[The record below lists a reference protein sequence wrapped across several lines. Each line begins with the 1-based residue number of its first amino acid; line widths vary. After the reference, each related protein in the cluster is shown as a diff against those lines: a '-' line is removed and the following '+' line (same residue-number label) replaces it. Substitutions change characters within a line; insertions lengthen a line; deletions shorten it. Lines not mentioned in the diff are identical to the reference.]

1 MSDGAKSGLDLA
13 NAPRRV
19 AVVGVSGNGKTT
31 FSRDLASRLEVPYVE
46 LDALFHLSGWRE
58 ADEEDFRRSVEQAM
72 SSDGWVLDGSYFR
85 ILGPL
90 VLERADTVV
99 WLDQPLPLVLLRLV
113 RRALRDIVTKRDL
126 FNGNRQT
133 WRYAFFVRDSLVSLC
148 GQGALPTAAG
158 LARALRPQGATLHL
172 DAGSG
177 LLISEGPVTP
187 SSTRRASPLQAG
199 RGSSGVAGAF
209 QPRRPSA
216 PLAYAMRTMA
226 LDAF

>member
-1 MSDGAKSGLDLA
+1 MSDGAQSGLDLA
-13 NAPRRV
+13 NASRRV

-31 FSRDLASRLEVPYVE
+31 FSRELASRLEVPYVE

-90 VLERADTVV
+90 ILERADTVV

-113 RRALRDIVTKRDL
+113 RRAIRDIVTKRDL

-133 WRYAFFVRDSLVSLC
+133 WRYAFFVRDSLVSYAVKAHFRRRRIWPELFARQAHLRVVRLRSPHAVA
-148 GQGALPTAAG
+148 GWLETQGAAA
-158 LARALRPQGATLHL
+158 
-172 DAGSG
+172 
-177 LLISEGPVTP
+177 
-187 SSTRRASPLQAG
+187 
-199 RGSSGVAGAF
+199 
-209 QPRRPSA
+209 
-216 PLAYAMRTMA
+216 
-226 LDAF
+226 